1 MLAVM
6 SVTSLLLAGCGGDE
20 RLKGADMSTMIIEKD
35 RITALTVS
43 PFDTSIYSES
53 ELRRMADEETRAY
66 NRENGA
72 KSVKFEKLS
81 VRDGKAYL
89 TMSYRSA
96 EDYAA
101 FNNLTFENGPLS
113 ESGLPGETR
122 VLSTDGKLLT
132 TFGNLREDP
141 ENEWMLIV
149 LEEPMRIY
157 TDGTICYVSGD
168 AVSDGT
174 AVTIGAEADPDRF
187 LSEPSYVVYK

>member
-1 MLAVM
+1 
-6 SVTSLLLAGCGGDE
+6 
-20 RLKGADMSTMIIEKD
+20 
-35 RITALTVS
+35 
-43 PFDTSIYSES
+43 
-53 ELRRMADEETRAY
+53 
-66 NRENGA
+66 
-72 KSVKFEKLS
+72 VKFEKLS

-113 ESGLPGETR
+113 ESGLPDETR

>member
-113 ESGLPGETR
+113 ESGLPDETR

-141 ENEWMLIV
+141 HRPGGAHAHLHGRDDLLRLRRRDV
-149 LEEPMRIY
+149 GRHCGHDRGGSRSGQVPVR
-157 TDGTICYVSGD
+157 TFICSV
-168 AVSDGT
+168 
-174 AVTIGAEADPDRF
+174 
-187 LSEPSYVVYK
+187 